1 MGQLYDFKLLRKNVS
16 QMLDVE
22 VDDSVRSG
30 IYNGREGYNFR
41 ISSKDLKDWSKE
53 QIEKLK
59 QAFKKT
65 NSKSEDYEFEYNG
78 VSNFEVE
85 PGERNYPAS
94 FDFFATRK
102 K

>member
-1 MGQLYDFKLLRKNVS
+1 MIL
-16 QMLDVE
+16 
-22 VDDSVRSG
+22 RSG
-30 IYNGREGYNFR
+30 RYNGREGYYSR
-41 ISSKDLKDWSKE
+41 ISSKNLKDWSKE

-65 NSKSEDYEFEYNG
+65 NSESENYEFEYNG
-78 VSNFEVE
+78 VSDFEVE

-94 FDFFATRK
+94 FDYFATEK